1 MRLVSFDSQYQVA
14 YQTRNTTQQMTA
26 PVTKS
31 STNTTTVTTM
41 ATVEPLPPLEPV
53 VVASP
58 DAEKVGNTASG
69 NWLVKLVD
77 VLTNTVYVLPGS
89 RSVCTT
95 EIHQLFCLTLLLQA
109 YYCTITCKQ
118 IKGHSGSFQILLKRG
133 QTHSSKFLWIDS
145 IVLHVRVH
153 IQWSCNLLLMMV

>member
-1 MRLVSFDSQYQVA
+1 MHACMRLVSFDSQYQVA

-69 NWLVKLVD
+69 N
-77 VLTNTVYVLPGS
+77 
-89 RSVCTT
+89 
-95 EIHQLFCLTLLLQA
+95 
-109 YYCTITCKQ
+109 
-118 IKGHSGSFQILLKRG
+118 
-133 QTHSSKFLWIDS
+133 
-145 IVLHVRVH
+145 
-153 IQWSCNLLLMMV
+153 